1 MWRFWYGLGWVLAVT
16 GMVISLPGS
25 LLLLAAMWC
34 EQRSAELRAD
44 EPEEGLTDEQ
54 G

>member
-1 MWRFWYGLGWVLAVT
+1 MWRFWYGLGWSLAVT

-25 LLLLAAMWC
+25 LLLLGAMWC
-34 EQRSAELRAD
+34 EQRAAELRGDAD
-44 EPEEGLTDEQ
+44 EDQTNEQ